1 MFLGF
6 FKKQLQRI
14 EKKERSFVEKTI
26 MFFGI
31 KNLSLLIL
39 ISISTN
45 AVKKE
50 NHGKLA
56 MARTS

>member
-1 MFLGF
+1 
-6 FKKQLQRI
+6 
-14 EKKERSFVEKTI
+14 

-56 MARTS
+56 MAKAS